1 MAKELPYFQFEPAEY
16 LTGDIAFCSLS
27 AQGLFINLC
36 SYYWQRQC
44 NLSKDRALK
53 RLNYPNELEE
63 LISEGIIIVEGDLI
77 KIKFLDEQF
86 AIATGSKKE
95 SSEKGKLGNLKR
107 WHKDL
112 YNKVI
117 SKEIGVEEAWLIAKP
132 SGGDSGSDNLA
143 IAKTSHIREDK
154 IREEKINNINSEKV
168 ENLDEINR
176 SLVAGEKDI
185 KEIAME
191 LADGNQHGSQREA
204 IMNEHRIKK
213 IEVFKWALSLFNRHK
228 RSLGQLTST
237 HSNYSFHLNNWLRK
251 QDIQA
256 IHQDYYQEIK
266 RQTEKQ

>member
-1 MAKELPYFQFEPAEY
+1 MAKELPFFKFEPNQWEN
-16 LTGDIAFCSLS
+16 GNIQMCSRE
-27 AQGLFINLC
+27 ARGLFIDMC
-36 SYYWQRQC
+36 SVYW
-44 NLSKDRALK
+44 S
-53 RLNYPNELEE
+53 RL
-63 LISEGIIIVEGDLI
+63 GDLPLKLAI
-77 KIKFLDEQF
+77 QKLCAGNATALNPLIDENIIAINDGQITIEFLDEQLQEF
-86 AIATGSKKE
+86 KE
-95 SSEKGKLGNLKR
+95 TSSQNSRNAKKR
-107 WHKDL
+107 WEKVKPSKDL
-112 YNKVI
+112 SEGNATA
-117 SKEIGVEEAWLIAKP
+117 SFP
-132 SGGDSGSDNLA
+132 QSDGNA
-143 IAKTSHIREDK
+143 IREDK

-176 SLVAGEKDI
+176 SLVAGEKEI

-191 LADGNQHGSQREA
+191 LAEGNQHGSQREA

-256 IHQDYYQEIK
+256 IHQDYYQELK